1 MNFINNVEQNPDV
14 LITEGT
20 RIDDGYEF
28 TEEDVYNNFIKDDL
42 KLSER
47 LLLVSF
53 LFYNARRFYVKGII
67 NEKYYIGI
75 GIC

>member
-1 MNFINNVEQNPDV
+1 MNFINNVGQNPDV

-20 RIDDGYEF
+20 RIDDEYEF

-47 LLLVSF
+47 LILV
-53 LFYNARRFYVKGII
+53 LFPWK
-67 NEKYYIGI
+67 
-75 GIC
+75 C